1 MGGARL
7 AVRAAGSAQP
17 VVGCATRVSA
27 AVFGAA
33 ASALPEV
40 SAELQW
46 LKHKKARNQ
55 HDDAKDIQLFLDCV
69 RVVRATDA
77 NGLEQDRK
85 VSAVTGV

>member
-17 VVGCATRVSA
+17 VAGCATRVSA

-46 LKHKKARNQ
+46 LKHKRQEVHMMTLRTHK
-55 HDDAKDIQLFLDCV
+55 LFLD
-69 RVVRATDA
+69 
-77 NGLEQDRK
+77 
-85 VSAVTGV
+85 